1 MDLSWQPRMY
11 ARNTFFGSVHKN
23 IASERNKQKNKSAKK
38 NQQGNQQGKTA
49 RKSARKNCKDNKQK
63 DERRKTIHNLCIT

>member
-23 IASERNKQKNKSAKK
+23 IASERNKQKIKVQKK
-38 NQQGNQQGKTA
+38 TSKEISKEKLQGNQQGKTA
-49 RKSARKNCKDNKQK
+49 RKTSKKTKEGKQS
-63 DERRKTIHNLCIT
+63 TTYV

>member
-1 MDLSWQPRMY
+1 MDLSWQPRIY

-23 IASERNKQKNKSAKK
+23 IASERNKQKNKSAK

-49 RKSARKNCKDNKQK
+49 RKTSKKTKEGKQS
-63 DERRKTIHNLCIT
+63 TTYV

>member
-1 MDLSWQPRMY
+1 MDLSWQPKIY

-23 IASERNKQKNKSAKK
+23 IASERNKQKNKSAK

-49 RKSARKNCKDNKQK
+49 RKTSKKTKEGKQS
-63 DERRKTIHNLCIT
+63 TTYV

>member
-23 IASERNKQKNKSAKK
+23 IESERNKQKIKVQK

-49 RKSARKNCKDNKQK
+49 RKPARKNCKDNKQK

>member
-1 MDLSWQPRMY
+1 MDLSWQPRIY

-23 IASERNKQKNKSAKK
+23 IASERNKQKNKSAK

-49 RKSARKNCKDNKQK
+49 RITSKKTKEEKQS
-63 DERRKTIHNLCIT
+63 TTYV